1 MANQERLQRLL
12 GGPHLQAL
20 RQRLRS
26 RYERGVEDGVVT
38 LGKLTPAERAA
49 LCGLL
54 GRRPGE
60 GSSLRFSIEDID
72 AALRHGGLADSLR
85 DALHLLDG
93 PIVNLGAQRA
103 DMLARWA
110 RVAALDAEPRL
121 AALLATPRAIGL
133 LKRISRSDSEFA
145 TRLCQAASRVLMRLP
160 APAQARSQL
169 AADVLG
175 DAHGLDPG
183 RPVARLVL
191 SALRRRTA
199 DEDDTDSDE
208 SVRETWAAAGVMVN
222 ELARPALFLNLPG
235 AQANAGEPAYLS
247 LRALL
252 RCPPAWQ
259 VGGRLVFVCENPNL
273 VAIASDALG
282 AACAPLVCTDGMPA
296 AAQRTLLH
304 QLKEAGAVLRYHGDF
319 DWPGIAIGNLVM
331 REFGATP
338 WRFCASDYEAVATG
352 IAEARALGDGAVS
365 AHWDATLSEAMR
377 TAGWAIDE
385 EGVAG
390 ELLRD
395 LFEERTS

>member
-1 MANQERLQRLL
+1 MADQERLQRLL
-12 GGPHLQAL
+12 GGAQLQPL
-20 RQRLRS
+20 RQRLRG

-38 LGKLTPAERAA
+38 LGKLTPLERAA

-60 GSSLRFSIEDID
+60 GSSLRFAIEDLD
-72 AALRHGGLADSLR
+72 VALRNGGLADSLR
-85 DALHLLDG
+85 GALCLLDG
-93 PIVNLGAQRA
+93 PITNRTAHRA
-103 DMLARWA
+103 DMLARWE
-110 RVAALDAEPRL
+110 RVAALDLEPRL
-121 AALLATPRAIGL
+121 AALLADARAIGM
-133 LKRISRSDSEFA
+133 LKRVSRGDSEFA
-145 TRLCQAASRVLMRLP
+145 TRLCQAASRVLARLP

-191 SALRRRTA
+191 SALRRRATD
-199 DEDDTDSDE
+199 DEDADSE
-208 SVRETWAAAGVMVN
+208 ETVRETWAAAGVMVN

-235 AQANAGEPAYLS
+235 ALAITGEPAYLS

-252 RCPPAWQ
+252 RCPPAWELN
-259 VGGRLVFVCENPNL
+259 GRLVFVCENPNL
-273 VAIASDALG
+273 VAIAADALG

-304 QLKEAGAVLRYHGDF
+304 QLRAAGAMLRYHGDF

-331 REFGATP
+331 RQFSATP
-338 WRFCASDYEAVATG
+338 WRFCARDYMTTATG
-352 IAEARALGDGAVS
+352 ITDGRTLGEASVTAE
-365 AHWDATLSEAMR
+365 WDTTLSAAMGS
-377 TAGWAIDE
+377 AGWAIDE
-385 EGVAG
+385 EAVAT

-395 LFEERTS
+395 LSQKTTI